1 MTKAELVAKLAES
14 SKVTKRQAEQMFSTF
29 VDSIKE
35 SLQKNERIALPGL
48 GAFSTVQ
55 RKARTGRNPRTGAE
69 IKIPARKA
77 VKFSTSSTLS
87 KSLSGAKK
95 APAKAAPAKKAPAK
109 AAKKKK

>member
-14 SKVTKRQAEQMFSTF
+14 GKVTKRQAEQMFSTF
-29 VDSIKE
+29 VDSIKDA
-35 SLQKNERIALPGL
+35 LQKNERIALPGL

-95 APAKAAPAKKAPAK
+95 AAAKAPAKKAPAK